1 MNELYCLVQI
11 RGKIQNNIFYSS
23 NGKGVI
29 KFSVETKN
37 HDGQKEI
44 IKCIAFG
51 KIAKELNEQIKQS
64 DLIHIQGS
72 LKVGKYKK
80 GDQWQETFEVFIKN
94 YKFENGEK

>member
-11 RGKIQNNIFYSS
+11 RGKIQNNIFYSK

-51 KIAKELNEQIKQS
+51 QLANDINNKVSKGS
-64 DLIHIQGS
+64 MIHIQGS
-72 LKVGKYKK
+72 IKIGKYKK
-80 GDQWQETFEVFIKN
+80 GDHWIDTMEIFIKN
-94 YKFENGEK
+94 YKIERG